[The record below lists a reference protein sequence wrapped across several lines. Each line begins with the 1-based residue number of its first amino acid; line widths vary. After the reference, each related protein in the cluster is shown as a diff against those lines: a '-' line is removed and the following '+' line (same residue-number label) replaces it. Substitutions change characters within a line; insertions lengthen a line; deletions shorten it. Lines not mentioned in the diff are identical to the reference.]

1 MTKCQLYNIQNI
13 LKIFKSIDGLIF
25 IRCRN
30 MNVILKMEEKVKKSD
45 SHPVMQR
52 FSRTQM
58 FLLY

>member
-1 MTKCQLYNIQNI
+1 
-13 LKIFKSIDGLIF
+13 
-25 IRCRN
+25 

-52 FSRTQM
+52 FGRTQM